1 MRKTL
6 QILIILSF
14 GLNLSAQEVV
24 IKSEIKIDSTELKIT
39 QSDYEYYAY
48 STLDNR
54 KTDSL
59 IVTIGNVGTS
69 VTAIK
74 IDLTK
79 TERPKVGLTLWS
91 DYGEYDGKNTLNVE
105 LEFYELEL
113 NATEFKKGDRIM
125 GRVKGKSRIIPNN
138 SGGYQIEFDG
148 EFNHIIGKL
157 MIKKKAEHSF
167 RIIDNE

>member
-6 QILIILSF
+6 QILILLTF

-24 IKSEIKIDSTELKIT
+24 IESEIKIDSTELKIT
-39 QSDYEYYAY
+39 QSDFEFYAY
-48 STLDNR
+48 STFDNR

-59 IVTIGNVGTS
+59 IVTIGNIGTS
-69 VTAIK
+69 ITAIK
-74 IDLTK
+74 IDLTEHK
-79 TERPKVGLTLWS
+79 KPKVKLTLWS
-91 DYGEYDGKNTLNVE
+91 DYGEYDGKNTLDVE
-105 LEFYELEL
+105 LEFYELEI

-125 GRVKGKSRIIPNN
+125 GRVKGKSKMISNN

-148 EFNHIIGKL
+148 EFSHIIGKL
-157 MIKKKAEHSF
+157 MIKKKAEQSF

>member
-6 QILIILSF
+6 QILILLTF

-24 IKSEIKIDSTELKIT
+24 IKSEIKIDSTELKIIK
-39 QSDYEYYAY
+39 SDYEYYAY

-74 IDLTK
+74 IDLTE
-79 TERPKVGLTLWS
+79 TEKPKIRLTLWS

-113 NATEFKKGDRIM
+113 NTTEFNKGDRIM
-125 GRVKGKSRIIPNN
+125 GRVKGKSKIIPNN
-138 SGGYQIEFDG
+138 SGGFQIEFEG